1 MKHGIRFGLIIFGV
15 AIFLPIVFHDRDND
29 AWVKWVYD
37 YQTLIAGTAAV
48 IAAAYTVLQMI
59 KSDQLQETRH
69 RQLLFTGLR
78 RELMTAER
86 LYDFFA
92 QYFFFTEAYIGQYQT
107 LRPKNAEEW
116 TYPKRQAFWMA
127 IDGAY
132 YMGEA
137 LNDEL
142 VKASFNELPSDLL
155 LQIGY
160 AKARIATLRQKIPN
174 TAPDGF
180 DKSVMVPSGYDPEVD
195 FLLQETR
202 EAVKRIL
209 GAIKAWQDGLRKIYE
224 D

>member
-15 AIFLPIVFHDRDND
+15 AIFLPIIFHDWNHD
-29 AWVKWVYD
+29 AWARWVYD

-48 IAAAYTVLQMI
+48 IAAAYTVMQMMN
-59 KSDQLQETRH
+59 SDKLQETRH
-69 RQLLFTGLR
+69 RQLLFTELR

-86 LYDFFA
+86 LHDFFE
-92 QYFFFTEAYIGQYQT
+92 QSFFFTEAYIDQYQT
-107 LRPKNAEEW
+107 LRPKNADEW

-127 IDGAY
+127 IDGAF

-174 TAPDGF
+174 TALDGF

-202 EAVKRIL
+202 EAVERIL
-209 GAIKAWQDGLRKIYE
+209 GAIKAWQNSLRKIYE
-224 D
+224 E